1 MLYSIDSVDI
11 NLWNVFFDMKSVLEQ
26 PMTLGSPTGYVV
38 DVSGH
43 RGSEASR
50 MLHTD
55 LLPQPHDHI
64 ASSLSSSLYKF
75 VSIPYRMEFRDYK
88 VKQLRYFVVSH

>member
-55 LLPQPHDHI
+55 LLPHR
-64 ASSLSSSLYKF
+64 SSKSYG
-75 VSIPYRMEFRDYK
+75 FRDGLDKGY
-88 VKQLRYFVVSH
+88 LG